1 MVLVFLVLAKENSP
15 PNPKII
21 NFHFFFAESESFSFH
36 LIIVTIG
43 NEDIIIKFLNSP
55 VIFNLV
61 YFKILTTIFFL
72 TFQLI
77 PDDVQFGGGT
87 LELGHTPPN

>member
-1 MVLVFLVLAKENSP
+1 M
-15 PNPKII
+15 
-21 NFHFFFAESESFSFH
+21 
-36 LIIVTIG
+36 TIG